1 MSTTMAES
9 TTNAA
14 EQTVVVRVASE
25 LYGID
30 ITAVQ
35 EIIRVPAITR
45 VPNTPG
51 TTLGVTNLR
60 GRIVPVMD
68 LRVLL
73 GAEVAEATIASR
85 VVIINLP
92 EGDIGLWVD
101 GVSEVLEVHAEDVDP
116 SSTIDWLADAT
127 ILRGVVKLEGRLVG
141 LLDIERLLADGA
153 AW

>member
-1 MSTTMAES
+1 MSTT
-9 TTNAA
+9 TTEKTISA
-14 EQTVVVRVASE
+14 EQTVVVRVAGE
-25 LYGID
+25 LYGIE

-45 VPNTPG
+45 VPNTSMSI
-51 TTLGVTNLR
+51 LGVTNLR

-73 GAEVAEATIASR
+73 GAEVAETTLASR
-85 VVIINLP
+85 VVIINQP
-92 EGDIGLWVD
+92 DGDIGLWVD
-101 GVSEVLEVHAEDVDP
+101 GVSEVLDVQDADIDP

-127 ILRGVVKLEGRLVG
+127 TLRGVAKLDGRLVG
-141 LLDIERLLADGA
+141 LLDMERLLADGA